1 MQNGGYNMIIRI
13 SDSALTTTLGIGTT
27 VADNYGF
34 IDKYS
39 TTVSSL
45 TTTLS
50 SSSPSDNYIYINSA
64 SNYLNSLSNEQ
75 IITLEQQI
83 AAKEQETI
91 KVGDKEFTL
100 AQVEQLTA
108 TQQPVQPQQVKAEK
122 PKTYKKI

>member
-1 MQNGGYNMIIRI
+1 MIIRI

-27 VADNYGF
+27 VADNHGF
-34 IDKYS
+34 IDEYS

-75 IITLEQQI
+75 IIMLEQQI

-91 KVGDKEFTL
+91 KVGNKEFTFS
-100 AQVEQLTA
+100 QVEQLTA
-108 TQQPVQPQQVKAEK
+108 PQQPVQTPQVKAEK

>member
-1 MQNGGYNMIIRI
+1 MIIRI

-27 VADNYGF
+27 VADNHGF
-34 IDKYS
+34 IDEYS

-64 SNYLNSLSNEQ
+64 SNYINSLSNEQ
-75 IITLEQQI
+75 IVMLEQQI
-83 AAKEQETI
+83 SAKEQETI

-100 AQVEQLTA
+100 AQLEQLTA
-108 TQQPVQPQQVKAEK
+108 PQHQVQSQQAKAEK

>member
-1 MQNGGYNMIIRI
+1 MIIRI

-34 IDKYS
+34 IDEYS